1 MDFEF
6 TRLKANG
13 GGASASCLDRR
24 GRVAKQR
31 CRDYSPVPS
40 ASLDA
45 TGVTKKLIAP
55 PTESRRWPETPGSVG
70 QLSAWQ
76 ICRADRCG
84 RCDRRRQICLA
95 PTASGRATGVGDIVG
110 ADRFGRAAGVGDIVP
125 KESGVKPSAFGFP
138 LGSLELGLIR
148 VFD

>member
-1 MDFEF
+1 
-6 TRLKANG
+6 
-13 GGASASCLDRR
+13 
-24 GRVAKQR
+24 VAKQR

-76 ICRADRCG
+76 ICRADR
-84 RCDRRRQICLA
+84 
-95 PTASGRATGVGDIVG
+95 
-110 ADRFGRAAGVGDIVP
+110 FGRAAGVGDIVP